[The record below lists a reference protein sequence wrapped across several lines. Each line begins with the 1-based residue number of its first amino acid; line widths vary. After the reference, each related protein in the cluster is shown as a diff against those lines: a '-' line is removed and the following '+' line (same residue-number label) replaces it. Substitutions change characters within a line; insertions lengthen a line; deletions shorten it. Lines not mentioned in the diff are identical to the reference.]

1 MMKPGFSGNKPKVQ
15 EEDAQDNGEPTEK
28 TVDDRN
34 EMKKNHKAEMSV
46 VCLCTSMLLTGF
58 NFYRFTSSA
67 WAPIFFLQSVLP

>member
-34 EMKKNHKAEMSV
+34 EMKKNHKAEVRISLV
-46 VCLCTSMLLTGF
+46 LFLLFLLFLYVGEVISQL
-58 NFYRFTSSA
+58 FT
-67 WAPIFFLQSVLP
+67 LLP